1 MESFR
6 HWFGELDA
14 LIASLIILGVVV
26 VVAVILERVLVRVL
40 RRAYRHRVERAA
52 GAQDIDELGRVKRQQ
67 TLVTLLESLV
77 RYGVYGG
84 MLVIALAVMSG
95 GRSNALFGA
104 SLVVVLAGFA
114 LQRLLHDVVA
124 GALLLFEGQFAV
136 GDVITVHPSELTGTV
151 EEVSLRTTTLRTLGG
166 DRITITN
173 GALVTFTRWSY
184 GQREHRLE
192 LIVRG
197 DDALERIEAVCG
209 RERASLQAL
218 WVRAPRVDATEPLD
232 AGLIRCMLSLVTAPG
247 HDALVER
254 VAELLRAELA
264 RPESA
269 PSLVGPITHLPLY
282 GPTFDRW
289 RESLLLRTS

>member
-1 MESFR
+1 MDSLRDRFDS
-6 HWFGELDA
+6 LDA
-14 LIASLIILGVVV
+14 FVATLIVLGVIVL
-26 VVAVILERVLVRVL
+26 VAIIVERVLVRVL
-40 RRAYRHRVERAA
+40 RRAYRHRVERASS
-52 GAQDIDELGRVKRQQ
+52 AQDIDELGRVKRQQ

-84 MLVIALAVMSG
+84 MLVITLAVLSG
-95 GRSNALFGA
+95 GKSNALFGA
-104 SLVVVLAGFA
+104 SLLVVLAGFA

-136 GDVITVHPSELTGTV
+136 GDVITMYPSDLTGTV
-151 EEVSLRTTTLRTLGG
+151 EEVALRTTTLRTLGG

-197 DDALERIEAVCG
+197 DEALERIETVCG
-209 RERASLQAL
+209 RERASLQAM

-232 AGLIRCMLSLVTAPG
+232 SDLTRCVVTVVTAPG
-247 HDALVER
+247 HEVLVER
-254 VAELLRAELA
+254 LVELLRAELD
-264 RPESA
+264 RPAAEPA
-269 PSLVGPITHLPLY
+269 LVGPITALPIY